1 MKINKYLLY
10 LLFVPALSMTSC
22 SDFEDTEIASPQA
35 DENALGANFTAA
47 TSAATVNPD
56 KGTSFTITLNRVN
69 TAAAATVP
77 VTVVSCS
84 EIDGEKFC
92 EQPTAFVFAA
102 GEAKASV
109 ALKLNAKCK
118 FQKTY
123 AIKLSIGSA
132 KDHLYASGTT
142 STTVSVTRDYKWSAL
157 GTPVVLEK
165 GWFNGG
171 ILAPVQR
178 ATDYVDANPAIGLFR
193 VVAPYYNASL
203 AASSVGHLQFFLDN
217 VEYDFAGMLVKSGE
231 YDPTKIDLD
240 VKEDKHPLYMNVTQT
255 KKVGTVYT
263 FTYDVFYEEG
273 TQKVIFKKDVTADLD
288 FDIKGLLKK

>member
-69 TAAAATVP
+69 TTAAATVP

-118 FQKTY
+118 FQTTY
-123 AIKLSIGSA
+123 AIKLSIGGNT
-132 KDHLYASGTT
+132 KDHLYAAGT
-142 STTVSVTRDYKWSAL
+142 SLTTVSVTRDYKWVSL
-157 GTPVVLEK
+157 GQPVLLEK
-165 GWFNGG
+165 GWYDGG
-171 ILAPVQR
+171 ILTPVQW
-178 ATDYVDANPAIGLFR
+178 ASDYIGDNPLFR
-193 VVAPYYNASL
+193 VGAPYYYAGVSASTTG
-203 AASSVGHLQFFLDN
+203 SLQFFLDEEN
-217 VEYDFAGMLVKSGE
+217 YDFAGMLNKPGE
-231 YDPTKIDLD
+231 YESTKINTGI
-240 VKEDKHPLYMNVTQT
+240 KEDGSLLYMNVTNTQ
-255 KKVGTVYT
+255 KAGTVYT
-263 FTYDVFYEEG
+263 FTYDLFSVKDG
-273 TQKVIFKKDVTADLD
+273 QNVNFKKDITADLD
-288 FDIKGLLKK
+288 YDIKGIMEEE